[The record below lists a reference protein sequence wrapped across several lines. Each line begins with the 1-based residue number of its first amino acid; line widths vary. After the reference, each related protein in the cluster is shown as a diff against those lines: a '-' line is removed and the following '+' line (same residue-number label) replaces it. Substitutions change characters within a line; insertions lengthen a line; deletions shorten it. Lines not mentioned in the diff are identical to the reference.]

1 MARGIRKKTKP
12 RGRGRADELITI
24 LDLVRLATTRF
35 VKAKLAF
42 GHGTPDPAAEAI
54 FLIGEALHLPLDRA
68 ESFLNARL
76 TAAERQSIL
85 ALIEARIRTRKPAAY
100 LVHRAYLQELP
111 FYVDERVIVP
121 RSYIAELL
129 NGELFDAEGSG
140 LIVDPGAVMRVL
152 DLCTGSGCL
161 AVLACNKFP
170 NAKVDAVDISAP
182 ALQVAK
188 INVADHGLS
197 DRITLHK
204 GDLFEPVAGA
214 KYDLILSNPPYVKH
228 AAMQRLPPE
237 YRHEPALALDGGTDG
252 LRLVRRI
259 LDEAARHLKP
269 TGGLLCEIGAGRAA
283 LERSYPDLQFLWLD
297 TEDSSGEVFWIEAS
311 ALQRRSRAGRD

>member
-1 MARGIRKKTKP
+1 MARDRKRTRR
-12 RGRGRADELITI
+12 RGRPDELITI
-24 LDLVRLATTRF
+24 LDFVRLATTRF
-35 VKAKLAF
+35 VEAKLAF

-54 FLIGEALHLPLDRA
+54 FLVGEALHLPLHRT

-76 TAAERQSIL
+76 TAPERQSIL
-85 ALIEARIRTRKPAAY
+85 ALIEARIQTRKPAAY

-129 NGELFDAEGSG
+129 NGELFDAGGSG
-140 LIVDPGAVMRVL
+140 LIADPGAVARML

-161 AVLACNKFP
+161 AIVACNKFP

-204 GDLFEPVAGA
+204 GDLFAPVAGT

-237 YRHEPALALDGGTDG
+237 YRHEPALALDGGSDG

-259 LDEAARHLKP
+259 LDEAPRHLKP
-269 TGGLLCEIGAGRAA
+269 NGALLCEIGTGRAA
-283 LERSYPDLQFLWLD
+283 LERSCPTLPFVWLD

-311 ALQRRSRAGRD
+311 GLQKRSRARRA